1 LSYEIPLQKIKWI
14 ESLNLNLMASNLFV
28 LTRYRGFDPDVNSF
42 AGNWSLRGVD
52 LGSYPKSQMVSIGF
66 SAQF

>member
-1 LSYEIPLQKIKWI
+1 
-14 ESLNLNLMASNLFV
+14 MASNLFV